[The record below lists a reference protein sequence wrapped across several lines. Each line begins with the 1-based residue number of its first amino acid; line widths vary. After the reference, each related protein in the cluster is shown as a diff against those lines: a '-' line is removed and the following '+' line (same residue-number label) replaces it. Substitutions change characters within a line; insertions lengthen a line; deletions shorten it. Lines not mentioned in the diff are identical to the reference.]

1 MSGFTTSNGKVL
13 DPNGNVFVARGVNI
27 GDYNTPSAATLQAML
42 PGINFVRLAVS
53 DYPSPQ
59 SLAASIS
66 DLTSHGIVVEIEN
79 HASSDGQNRGGATGQ
94 IFTGSM
100 LTQEQNWYSSVAS
113 YFSNNP
119 YLDFGGFGVCQAA

>member
-42 PGINFVRLAVS
+42 PGINFVRLAVN

-59 SLAASIS
+59 SLASSIS

-79 HASSDGQNRGGATGQ
+79 HNNGAGNAGGSQGV
-94 IFTGSM
+94 IFTGST
-100 LTQEQNWYSSVAS
+100 LQNES
-113 YFSNNP
+113 
-119 YLDFGGFGVCQAA
+119 